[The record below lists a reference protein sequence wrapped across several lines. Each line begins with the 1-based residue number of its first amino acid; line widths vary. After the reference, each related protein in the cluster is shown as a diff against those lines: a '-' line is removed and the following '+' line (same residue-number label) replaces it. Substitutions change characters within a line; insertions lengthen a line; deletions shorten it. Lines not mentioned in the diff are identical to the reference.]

1 MKQTIVRSMSG
12 IAALALAL
20 SITIA
25 TPAKSEAA
33 NAGTAAHAQIINTV
47 SVKYKDLALTDQPP
61 VTASTTVTV
70 LLVKSAANLSVA
82 SASQIIAPNQT
93 APYTY
98 TVTATANGP
107 DTYTVNQGTIT
118 YSAASGV
125 SATATLPTPVAIPLG
140 ATSVAAGAAI
150 GATTIT
156 VPGDGVA
163 GAVVNGIGTN
173 STIVIGAVEYQV
185 ASVTNTGALTAT
197 ITLKAATPLT
207 AAISIGDS
215 IYERKTF
222 PITVNPVAVTVTS
235 NPVITV
241 PIYVTNTA
249 ATNADSNIV
258 STATTIS
265 VPNLTITKEVSND
278 GSAWAATASA
288 IPTGT
293 LYYRITV
300 TNAGTTTANSVIVT
314 DPLTIYTTY
323 TAGSGRLLTSAGQTY
338 PAGGTALTDAD
349 TGIGEDGY
357 VYNSAAGPSFG
368 ITYNAGAMPAG
379 AVVSIFFKV
388 TVN

>member
-1 MKQTIVRSMSG
+1 MKETILRSMSG

-20 SITIA
+20 SITVA

-33 NAGTAAHAQIINTV
+33 NAGTAANAQIINTV
-47 SVKYKDLALTDQPP
+47 SVKYKDLALTDQPA
-61 VTASTTVTV
+61 VTATTTVTV

-82 SASQIIAPNQT
+82 SAAQTIAPNQT

-107 DTYTVNQGTIT
+107 DTYTVHQGTIT

-125 SATATLPTPVAIPLG
+125 SATATLPAAIPLG
-140 ATSVAAGAAI
+140 ATSVAAGEAI
-150 GATTIT
+150 GATAIT
-156 VPGDGVA
+156 VPGDGVS
-163 GAVVNGIGTN
+163 GASVNGIGAN
-173 STIVIGAVEYQV
+173 ATIVIGAIEYQV
-185 ASVTNTGALTAT
+185 ASVTNSGGLTAT
-197 ITLKAATPLT
+197 ITLNAITPLT
-207 AAISIGDS
+207 AAISLGDS
-215 IYERKTF
+215 VYERKTF

-249 ATNADSNIV
+249 STDSNTV

-278 GSAWAATASA
+278 GIAWAATASA

-323 TAGSGRLLTSAGQTY
+323 TAGSGRLLTTAGQAY

-357 VYNSAAGPSFG
+357 LYNSVAGPSFG
-368 ITYNAGAMPAG
+368 ITYNAGALPAG
-379 AVVSIFFKV
+379 AVASIFFKV

>member
-1 MKQTIVRSMSG
+1 MKKTIVRSMSG
-12 IAALALAL
+12 VAALALAL
-20 SITIA
+20 SITVA

-33 NAGTAAHAQIINTV
+33 NAGTAANAQIINTV
-47 SVKYKDLALTDQPP
+47 SVKYKDLALTDQPA
-61 VTASTTVTV
+61 VTATTTVTV

-82 SASQIIAPNQT
+82 SGSQTIAPNQT

-125 SATATLPTPVAIPLG
+125 SATAALPAAIPLG
-140 ATSVAAGAAI
+140 ATSVSAGAAV
-150 GATTIT
+150 GATAIT
-156 VPGDGVA
+156 VPGDGVS
-163 GAVVNGIGTN
+163 GASVNGIGAN
-173 STIVIGAVEYQV
+173 SFIVIGGVEYQV
-185 ASVTNTGALTAT
+185 ASVTNTGGLTAT
-197 ITLKAATPLT
+197 ITLKATTPLT
-207 AAISIGDS
+207 AAISLGDS
-215 IYERKTF
+215 VYERKTF
-222 PITVNPVAVTVTS
+222 PITVNPVAVTVTT

-249 ATNADSNIV
+249 STDSNIV

-278 GSAWAATASA
+278 GIAWAATASA

-323 TAGSGRLLTSAGQTY
+323 TAGSGRLLTNAGQAY

-357 VYNSAAGPSFG
+357 LYNPVAGPTFG

-379 AVVSIFFKV
+379 AVASIFFKV